1 MIAQWWHQLRSREI
15 DGILLAGVLGLSLVG
30 VVMVMSASLQIAEL
44 DYNTPF
50 HFFKR
55 HLVYWLLAVGT
66 GLVAYV
72 ALPLERF
79 KDFGLVSFFI
89 AVAVLLL
96 LFVPGLGREVN
107 GSLRWLSLAGF
118 TVQPSE
124 LAKFFFIVYL
134 AGYINQ
140 RHVELMSSW
149 KVFLAPLG
157 LLVVLAA
164 LLLKQPDFGALVV
177 IASCTMGMLFLAGT
191 PMRRF
196 VPLALV
202 MAVLA
207 YVIAISQPYRV
218 ARLMSFLNPW
228 EDQFGSGYQL
238 VQSLIA
244 FGRGGWFGVGLGNS
258 VQKLFYLPEAHTDF
272 VYAVIAEEF
281 GLLGNLLLIAGFV
294 LVVGRM
300 FLIGQRLA
308 QANWW
313 FHGLCV
319 YGFAIVFSTQALIN
333 LGVNMGV
340 LPTKGLTLPF
350 VSYGGSSLLVSALM
364 VALAL
369 RADADLKL
377 AQAPKGEKT

>member
-1 MIAQWWHQLRSREI
+1 I
-15 DGILLAGVLGLSLVG
+15 
-30 VVMVMSASLQIAEL
+30 
-44 DYNTPF
+44 T
-50 HFFKR
+50 
-55 HLVYWLLAVGT
+55 
-66 GLVAYV
+66 
-72 ALPLERF
+72 
-79 KDFGLVSFFI
+79 
-89 AVAVLLL
+89 
-96 LFVPGLGREVN
+96 
-107 GSLRWLSLAGF
+107 
-118 TVQPSE
+118 
-124 LAKFFFIVYL
+124 
-134 AGYINQ
+134 Q

-157 LLVVLAA
+157 LLVVLAM

-196 VPLALV
+196 VPLALLV
-202 MAVLA
+202 AGLA
-207 YVIAISQPYRV
+207 YVVAISQPYRV

-281 GLLGNLLLIAGFV
+281 GLLGNLLLIAACV
-294 LVVGRM
+294 LVVCRM

-369 RADADLKL
+369 RADA
-377 AQAPKGEKT
+377 